1 MLFIIIIII
10 IIIIET
16 LVSEEEKINPEGMT
30 VRITVWD
37 SSRRV
42 NHLSK
47 FTRPISYTRIGKP
60 VLRMDV
66 I

>member
-1 MLFIIIIII
+1 MLFISIIIIG
-10 IIIIET
+10 T

-37 SSRRV
+37 SSRRD